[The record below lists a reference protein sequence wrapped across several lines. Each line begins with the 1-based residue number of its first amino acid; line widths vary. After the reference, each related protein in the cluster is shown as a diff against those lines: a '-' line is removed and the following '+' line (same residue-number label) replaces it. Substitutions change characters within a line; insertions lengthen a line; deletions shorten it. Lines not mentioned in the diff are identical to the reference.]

1 MQRARRHDGVERPI
15 DAPRPVGRV
24 ERAVDEFD
32 AAREA
37 RGAVAAEGDTLPG
50 GVVTDRSRVPAV
62 LQDRHRE
69 RAVPGAQIEHAD
81 RLLARMRDHQNR
93 GGLLHVADRAL
104 ALGALV
110 PAVDEAAALPGVRI
124 EYALVFFHAPNIV
137 APAKIVK
144 KGLLGFLSSLCF
156 IESAQKPNQLNEP
169 AERNSLNST
178 RTRLSAQPRGRTAAA
193 AARGR
198 PGPAP
203 GRCARRGTR

>member
-24 ERAVDEFD
+24 ERAADEFDAAPAARGAPAAAGGGLPRAGGRGERAVDEFD

-37 RGAVAAEGDTLPG
+37 RGALAAEADHLLGA
-50 GVVTDRSRVPAV
+50 VVTDRSRVRAV

-137 APAKIVK
+137 APAKIV
-144 KGLLGFLSSLCF
+144 
-156 IESAQKPNQLNEP
+156 N
-169 AERNSLNST
+169 
-178 RTRLSAQPRGRTAAA
+178 
-193 AARGR
+193 
-198 PGPAP
+198 
-203 GRCARRGTR
+203 